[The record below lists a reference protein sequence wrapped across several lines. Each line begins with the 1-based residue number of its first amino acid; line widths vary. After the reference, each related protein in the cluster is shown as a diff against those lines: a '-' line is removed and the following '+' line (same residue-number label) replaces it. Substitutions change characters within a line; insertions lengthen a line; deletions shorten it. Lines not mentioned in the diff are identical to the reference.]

1 MDTGSRQIDLIWDS
15 DEDQP
20 PNLKLESFLN
30 ALFDRVE
37 LNSVELSILI
47 THDQKMA
54 ELNSQFRHKDRTT
67 DVLSFPSSTG
77 AFSDITHMGDIVI
90 SIDQARKQA
99 TEIGQSL
106 VQELYFLSLHGVL
119 HLMGY
124 DHETDQGE
132 MLSYQNQLKT
142 ELAAYF

>member
-47 THDQKMA
+47 THDKKMA
-54 ELNSQFRHKDRTT
+54 KLNSQFRQKDRTT
-67 DVLSFPSSTG
+67 DVLSFPSSAG
-77 AFSDITHMGDIVI
+77 DFGDITHMGDIVI
-90 SIDQARKQA
+90 SIDQARRQA
-99 TEIGQSL
+99 VEIGQSL
-106 VQELYFLSLHGVL
+106 VQELYFLCLHGVL